1 MASKSQQPQ
10 ASGDDADPQGREAR
24 QEQQRRDE
32 SDRPTPTQENNNT
45 EGSSTAMLNRETHG
59 QIMSRSMP
67 DRIYSDGSDDTE
79 TPRPPTLS
87 DDTAGFDPTNR
98 TR

>member
-1 MASKSQQPQ
+1 MASTPQP
-10 ASGDDADPQGREAR
+10 PQSDNSNKQPA
-24 QEQQRRDE
+24 QRPDTA
-32 SDRPTPTQENNNT
+32 DRPTPAEENNNT
-45 EGSSTAMLNRETHG
+45 EGGSTGMLNRETHG
-59 QIMSRSMP
+59 QIMARNTA

>member
-1 MASKSQQPQ
+1 MAANSQQPQ
-10 ASGDDADPQGREAR
+10 SSDADDRQGREAQ
-24 QEQQRRDE
+24 QEQQRRDT
-32 SDRPTPTQENNNT
+32 SDRPTAAQENNNT
-45 EGSSTAMLNRETHG
+45 EGGSTAMLNRETHG
-59 QIMSRSMP
+59 QIMSRNTP

-98 TR
+98 TH